1 MLINVHSYSN
11 ITSMFPAR
19 NINHILS
26 SLNKPESSFLI
37 NSNIPVQN
45 INNILLSLSK
55 LESSFLLIIV
65 SGDLLSFDD
74 FLRYPV
80 VLVVFRLLEKY
91 LSIVCESISDC
102 PSILVGGVLLSAEV
116 SFSLRVSRLMVILQS
131 LWMEFRLLMKHPF
144 HCV

>member
-11 ITSMFPAR
+11 ITPMFPAQ

-26 SLNKPESSFLI
+26 SLSKPESSFLI

-45 INNILLSLSK
+45 LNILLSLNK
-55 LESSFLLIIV
+55 LESSFLLIII
-65 SGDLLSFDD
+65 SGDLLSFDN

-80 VLVVFRLLEKY
+80 VLVVFRLLVKY
-91 LSIVCESISDC
+91 LSIMCESIRDC
-102 PSILVGGVLLSAEV
+102 PSILVGEDLLSAEV
-116 SFSLRVSRLMVILQS
+116 SF
-131 LWMEFRLLMKHPF
+131 